1 MSGLNHSDHIV
12 FDKVEVKYSE
22 YVYALRGVSL
32 SIARG
37 EFVFFMGQTGT
48 GKSTLLKLLTRE
60 VKPTAGTVHLWGRD
74 IGNTSD
80 REIPELRRQMGIV
93 PQDFALLPRKRVYEN
108 VAYAM
113 RAIGAT
119 RKEVRRRVPE
129 ILERVHIGH
138 RADAF
143 PHQLSGGEQ
152 QRVAIGRALI
162 NNPPLLIADE
172 PTGNLDPAHSWEIM
186 EILMELNRRG
196 TTVLVATHD
205 QLVVER
211 MSKRVVTMQGGQVI
225 SDVTPASAQM
235 ESIAEHMAEDWAD
248 EEPRPDHPILEPEP
262 PEEFEGPIPLDED
275 LEPEVPPNA

>member
-1 MSGLNHSDHIV
+1 MNPITSPDHIV
-12 FDKVEVKYSE
+12 FDNVEVKYSE

-37 EFVFFMGQTGT
+37 EFVFLMGKTGT
-48 GKSTLLKLLTRE
+48 GKSTLLKLLSRE
-60 VKPTAGTVHLWGRD
+60 VKPTNGGVHLWGRSVGA
-74 IGNTSD
+74 IGD
-80 REIPELRRQMGIV
+80 REVPMLRREMGIV

-119 RKEVRRRVPE
+119 RRDVRRRVPE

-162 NNPPLLIADE
+162 NNPPLLLADE
-172 PTGNLDPAHSWEIM
+172 PTGNLDPEHSWEIM

-196 TTVLVATHD
+196 TTVIVATHD
-205 QLVVER
+205 QMVVER
-211 MSKRVVTMQGGQVI
+211 MSMRVVTMQAGRVV
-225 SDVTPASAQM
+225 SDVTPDDGSMDA
-235 ESIAEHMAEDWAD
+235 IAAHVVAGWSD
-248 EEPRPDHPILEPEP
+248 ELPVPDHSILEPLP

-275 LEPEVPPNA
+275 FEAEVPPHA